1 MSLQSGSF
9 DDWYEEIRSSIQE
22 AVNRLEVTGE
32 DGKRRKK
39 GSALQVLLSEASS
52 SDFNHR
58 TLANRLSPR
67 SENHDL
73 SLEQAWH
80 ILNITSDVDSLMPL
94 CRHKNMLL
102 TISARKLPVAEEA
115 LFPIFTKM
123 RKELA
128 ETQDVFKK
136 ALEQRVSS
144 TGAVSLATKQDL
156 KREVHEDLC
165 ATMSMATQLEA
176 MASTNS
182 ENASLS
188 DADSRFADMRKNLS
202 HWAEGLEKNE
212 AALAEFRAKSGIRQA
227 DLDRFATEATNDS
240 NVSFKLFLK
249 ALEADEFNELLTNFC
264 QSLGYRVYP
273 LEPLRV
279 NLRAKSVLEQF
290 AELEDRQADTLQ
302 RLNQSLKDQEITME
316 EVDEIKK
323 ELREEYGAELA
334 LLNTFIEPDPE
345 DPF

>member
-1 MSLQSGSF
+1 MSLQSENF
-9 DDWYEEIRSSIQE
+9 DDWYEGIRSSIQG
-22 AVNRLEVTGE
+22 AVNRLEVTDE

-39 GSALQVLLSEASS
+39 GSALQVLLREASGG
-52 SDFNHR
+52 DFNHR

-80 ILNITSDVDSLMPL
+80 ILNITGDMDSLMPL
-94 CRHKNMLL
+94 CRHKNRLL

-136 ALEQRVSS
+136 ALEQRGSS
-144 TGAVSLATKQDL
+144 MASVSLATKKDL

-165 ATMSMATQLEA
+165 ATMAMATQLEA
-176 MASTNS
+176 MASTDP
-182 ENASLS
+182 ENPTLS
-188 DADSRFADMRKNLS
+188 DADSRFADMRTHLA
-202 HWAEGLEKNE
+202 HWAK
-212 AALAEFRAKSGIRQA
+212 ALAENETAQSELRAMSGVRQA
-227 DLDRFATEATNDS
+227 DLDRFATESATDS
-240 NVSFKLFLK
+240 TISFKLFLK
-249 ALEADEFNELLTNFC
+249 VLEADESNDLLTAFC

-273 LEPLRV
+273 LEPLKV
-279 NLRAKSVLEQF
+279 NLKAKSVLEQF

-302 RLNQSLKDQEITME
+302 RLNQALKDQEITMG
-316 EVDEIKK
+316 EVEDIKQ
-323 ELREEYGAELA
+323 ELQEEYGTELA
-334 LLNTFIEPDPE
+334 ILNTFIEPNP
-345 DPF
+345 